1 MNLRYPVARV
11 SGFVYSRKG
20 CTQPKQ
26 DPRSDA
32 MNTLKALTITA
43 VLTGI
48 SGLAIS
54 DDTALTIYSTATPG
68 AIPAEWYRPVPGQ
81 SQNYGYGYN
90 MYNQIPG
97 YAVIRQDRTLDIEQ
111 GYSELKFTDVAA
123 LLDPT
128 TVQFSSLTDPDGTS
142 VLEQDYRFDLLS
154 MDRMLERYI
163 DQKIIFGGQEMTLM
177 STAGGGMLLQG
188 DDGRVQYQQGYH
200 GVVFPSLDESLVTK
214 PTLMWAVDAAQGGEH
229 ETRVSYQTTGITWW
243 ADYNLIY
250 AEGDDANSGTV
261 DIGAWVSILNQSG
274 GTYENAKLKL
284 VAGDVNRAQPQNQYG
299 RREMA
304 MMDGMVSKAGQ
315 AGFEEKSFFEYHL
328 YTLGRPTTI
337 PDRSTKQIELFEAV
351 NDVPAKKIL
360 MYDGTAQARWTGN
373 NAMVDQ
379 NWGVQSNSKVEVY
392 LSFENSEDNGLGIP
406 MPSGRIRVNQLDE
419 ADGAYEFIGEHVI
432 DHTAR
437 EEEIMIKLGNAF
449 DVVGERRQVS
459 FERGKDWLVETI
471 EVKLRNRKDTTV
483 KVVVQERLYRWSNAD
498 IQKISHDHEMLDS
511 RAMHIPVMLDVD
523 EEEIVTYTVR
533 YSW

>member
-1 MNLRYPVARV
+1 MTIKAPTSAI
-11 SGFVYSRKG
+11 
-20 CTQPKQ
+20 
-26 DPRSDA
+26 A
-32 MNTLKALTITA
+32 ALT
-43 VLTGI
+43 
-48 SGLAIS
+48 LASILPAAFA

-81 SQNYGYGYN
+81 SQGYGYQR
-90 MYNQIPG
+90 YNQIPG
-97 YAVIRQDRTLDIEQ
+97 YAVIRQDRVLDIER
-111 GYSELKFTDVAA
+111 GYSTLEFTDVAA

-128 TVQFSSLTDPDGTS
+128 TVRFSSLTDPDGTK

-163 DQKIIFGGQEMTLM
+163 DQEIIFGGQSVTLM

-188 DDGRVQYQQGYH
+188 QDGRVQYQQGYA

-214 PTLMWAVDAAQGGEH
+214 PTLMWQVDASTGGEH

-243 ADYNLIY
+243 ADYNLVY
-250 AEGDDANSGTV
+250 TEGDDANSGV
-261 DIGAWVSILNQSG
+261 IDIGAWVSILNQSG

-284 VAGDVNRAQPQNQYG
+284 VAGDVQRAQPQNQYNQ
-299 RREMA
+299 R
-304 MMDGMVSKAGQ
+304 DYMVASRMESSSGQ
-315 AGFEEKSFFEYHL
+315 AGFAEKSFFEYHL

-351 NDVPAKKIL
+351 NGVPADKIL
-360 MYDGTAQARWTGN
+360 MYDGTAQARWNGN
-373 NAMVDQ
+373 SAMMDQ
-379 NWGVQSNSKVEVY
+379 NWGVQSNSKVAVY
-392 LSFENSEDNGLGIP
+392 LKFDNSEDNGLGIP
-406 MPSGRIRVNQLDE
+406 MPSGRMRVNQLDT
-419 ADGAYEFIGEHVI
+419 ADGAYEFIGEQII

-459 FERGKDWLVETI
+459 FERGKDWIVETI
-471 EVKLRNRKDTTV
+471 EIKLRNRKKEPV
-483 KVVVQERLYRWSNAD
+483 EVVAQERLYRWSNAK
-498 IQKISHDHEMLDS
+498 IQKISHNHEMLDA
-511 RAMHIPVMLDVD
+511 RTMHIPVTLEPD
-523 EEEIVTYTVR
+523 EEGVITYTVR